1 MSFLSAKSIVKPLTG
16 LIGRL
21 QESERSGVLPSFE
34 TTSSTREI
42 NLLIS
47 AFNRAAVAIREARD
61 NLTLAYREF
70 IQALSNAIDARDVYT
85 AGHSRRVSA
94 YAVAIANEMHLS
106 SEEIAVIR
114 EGALLHD
121 VGKIGISDRV
131 LQKPGALSNEEFEL
145 IRRHPLIGRKII
157 ERVEGLAPYVSIVEL
172 HHENQDGSGYPW
184 RLAGSGI
191 PLDARIV
198 HVADAYDAMTSDR
211 PYRKG
216 MTPDRALVILRENA
230 GTQFDP
236 EVVAAFARL
245 HPERI
250 HDEQWG
256 GTHDDDLSLLG
267 QALNP
272 ALDTDAV
279 EHRTV

>member
-1 MSFLSAKSIVKPLTG
+1 
-16 LIGRL
+16 
-21 QESERSGVLPSFE
+21 
-34 TTSSTREI
+34 
-42 NLLIS
+42 
-47 AFNRAAVAIREARD
+47 
-61 NLTLAYREF
+61 
-70 IQALSNAIDARDVYT
+70 
-85 AGHSRRVSA
+85 
-94 YAVAIANEMHLS
+94 MHLS

-157 ERVEGLAPYVSIVEL
+157 ERVEGLAPYLSIVEL

-236 EVVAAFARL
+236 EVVSAFARL

-250 HDEQWG
+250 HDEQWA